1 MATNNAINVA
11 TAATGKV
18 LQGQG
23 VGTTPAFSTATYP
36 ATTTINQ
43 ILYSSAA
50 NTVTGL
56 TTANNSLLLTNGSG
70 VPSLG
75 VSLANSFTFA
85 YNVAS
90 APLSVT
96 INNQS
101 NTTGTDAFLFVQVA
115 GTSGGKPY
123 AGFNVAGSQEWAVG
137 IDNGASVPSTFPF
150 KISAGASPGSGDC
163 IEIATNGYVLMPK
176 QPAASVYVHTP
187 LSNVTGDGTTYGPV
201 IFDASSFDQ
210 ASNYG
215 TGTGLFT
222 APVAGIYRITTTVT
236 FTSVGAGFTSGE
248 IQFRQN

>member
-123 AGFNVAGSQEWAVG
+123 LMLQ
-137 IDNGASVPSTFPF
+137 DLKNGLL
-150 KISAGASPGSGDC
+150 
-163 IEIATNGYVLMPK
+163 E
-176 QPAASVYVHTP
+176 
-187 LSNVTGDGTTYGPV
+187 
-201 IFDASSFDQ
+201 
-210 ASNYG
+210 
-215 TGTGLFT
+215 
-222 APVAGIYRITTTVT
+222 
-236 FTSVGAGFTSGE
+236 
-248 IQFRQN
+248 